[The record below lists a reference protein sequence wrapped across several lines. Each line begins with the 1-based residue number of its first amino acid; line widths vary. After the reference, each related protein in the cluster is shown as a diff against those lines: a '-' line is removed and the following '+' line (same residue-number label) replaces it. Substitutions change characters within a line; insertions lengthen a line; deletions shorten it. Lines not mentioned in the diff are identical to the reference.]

1 MGVRAFKKAS
11 LQIPSMQKI
20 INALS
25 VISFLLV
32 VAISGGG
39 VFGYLWIT
47 NEENQEKLKKELIQ
61 QLKQELIEQLKQE
74 LREQLKQE
82 LKREIENENKCANF
96 KGNFGL

>member
-1 MGVRAFKKAS
+1 MGVRALKKAS

-47 NEENQEKLKKELIQ
+47 NEENQEKIKKQLI
-61 QLKQELIEQLKQE
+61 
-74 LREQLKQE
+74 
-82 LKREIENENKCANF
+82 
-96 KGNFGL
+96 GNLTESLPIPKALTGPALPTAPIPKF

>member
-1 MGVRAFKKAS
+1 MGVRALKKAS

-47 NEENQEKLKKELIQ
+47 NEENQEKLKKEVI
-61 QLKQELIEQLKQE
+61 
-74 LREQLKQE
+74 
-82 LKREIENENKCANF
+82 
-96 KGNFGL
+96 GNLTGSLTIPQTLTGPAIPTGPIPRTPGF

>member
-1 MGVRAFKKAS
+1 MGVRALKKAS

-47 NEENQEKLKKELIQ
+47 NEENQEKLK
-61 QLKQELIEQLKQE
+61 QELLSNLTGSLPIPKALTGPAIPTAPIPK
-74 LREQLKQE
+74 
-82 LKREIENENKCANF
+82 F
-96 KGNFGL
+96 

>member
-1 MGVRAFKKAS
+1 MGVRALKKAS

-47 NEENQEKLKKELIQ
+47 NEENQEKLKKELV
-61 QLKQELIEQLKQE
+61 
-74 LREQLKQE
+74 
-82 LKREIENENKCANF
+82 
-96 KGNFGL
+96 GNLTGSLPIPKTLTGPAIPTAPIPKF

>member
-1 MGVRAFKKAS
+1 MGVRALKKAS

-32 VAISGGG
+32 VAISGSG

-47 NEENQEKLKKELIQ
+47 NEENQEKLKKELI
-61 QLKQELIEQLKQE
+61 
-74 LREQLKQE
+74 
-82 LKREIENENKCANF
+82 
-96 KGNFGL
+96 GNLTGSLPIPKALTGPAIPTAPVPKF

>member
-1 MGVRAFKKAS
+1 MGVRALKKAS

-47 NEENQEKLKKELIQ
+47 NEENQEKLKKELI
-61 QLKQELIEQLKQE
+61 
-74 LREQLKQE
+74 
-82 LKREIENENKCANF
+82 
-96 KGNFGL
+96 GNLTGSLPIPKALTGPAIPTAPIPKF

>member
-47 NEENQEKLKKELIQ
+47 NEENQEKLKKELVGNLTGSLPIPKG
-61 QLKQELIEQLKQE
+61 LTGPSIPTADPL
-74 LREQLKQE
+74 
-82 LKREIENENKCANF
+82 NF
-96 KGNFGL
+96 

>member
-1 MGVRAFKKAS
+1 MGVRALKKAS

-39 VFGYLWIT
+39 IYGYHFIT
-47 NEENQEKLKKELIQ
+47 NEENQEKLKKELI
-61 QLKQELIEQLKQE
+61 
-74 LREQLKQE
+74 
-82 LKREIENENKCANF
+82 
-96 KGNFGL
+96 GNLTGSLPIPKALTGPAIPTAPVPKF

>member
-1 MGVRAFKKAS
+1 MGVRALKKAS

-47 NEENQEKLKKELIQ
+47 NEENQEKLKKELI
-61 QLKQELIEQLKQE
+61 
-74 LREQLKQE
+74 
-82 LKREIENENKCANF
+82 
-96 KGNFGL
+96 GNLTGSLPIPKSLTGPAIPTAPVPGGVKF